1 VRRGGEYGLLWA
13 QTSFAAFGSRLSPLA
28 VVVALF
34 AQTLAFSAHFGSSG
48 ADAAAAAAALSQ
60 IVGSSGVL
68 CVQSDGDTHDSSAC
82 PLCQL
87 AGQTLALTAPDAP
100 SEPAPPPTP
109 SAEPRLHLETS
120 FGPRAWRGGCVRPCE
135 RNG

>member
-1 VRRGGEYGLLWA
+1 VRRGGEYGLMWA
-13 QTSFAAFGSRLSPLA
+13 QTSFAAFGSRLSPLG
-28 VVVALF
+28 VVIALF
-34 AQTLAFSAHFGSSG
+34 LQTLAFGANFGRPG
-48 ADAAAAAAALSQ
+48 ADAAAALSQ

-68 CVQSDGDTHDSSAC
+68 CVQSDGDTHVSSAY

-87 AGQTLALTAPDAP
+87 AGQTLALTAP